1 MAPHYL
7 EVEGEGQGGPRG
19 PWLRKFYHKVRN
31 CLSLLTVIPERGYVI
46 ASACTQL
53 RTHADIQ
60 SNTSASGS
68 YIDPMGSTA
77 ISHIANLHASV
88 DGTQNL
94 APHF

>member
-1 MAPHYL
+1 MRSH
-7 EVEGEGQGGPRG
+7 
-19 PWLRKFYHKVRN
+19 LRVCAR
-31 CLSLLTVIPERGYVI
+31 
-46 ASACTQL
+46 TQL
-53 RTHADIQ
+53 HTHVDFQ

-94 APHF
+94 APHFLEGSYGGEGSGKGGGAQRHI